1 MIAFDKLEIKHQKTK
16 TLLIKENGRSS
27 DYVTPNFILSCNA
40 GCSYCYTYRFGRNKV
55 YVNNNIDQILEVIR
69 QHSLKLGTKVP
80 NQTDAKYFTYDIGCD
95 TDINYHWNDYNW
107 VKVLKFFTETPNI
120 KATFATKFVNKQLLP
135 YGNEKLRMRFSLM
148 PQNISN
154 IIEKGTSLI
163 TQRIRNI
170 DTFIDNGW
178 DIHLNF
184 SPVVYYK
191 GWLEDYEK
199 LFIEI
204 DQTVKHK
211 DKIKCEVIF
220 LTHNESLH
228 NKNLENNNIEQED
241 LLWKPEIQEIKTSQY
256 GGDNIRYKWEF
267 KDELIQEFKQL
278 HNKIIPYCDI
288 RYIF

>member
-1 MIAFDKLEIKHQKTK
+1 MENIKLEIKHQKTK
-16 TLLIKENGRSS
+16 TLSIKENGRSS

-40 GCSYCYTYRFGRNKV
+40 GCLYCYTYRFGRNKV
-55 YVNNNIDQILEVIR
+55 YVNNNVNEILEVIR
-69 QHSLKLGTKVP
+69 QHSLKLGTKIP
-80 NQTDAKYFTYDIGCD
+80 NQTDEKYFTYDIGCD
-95 TDINYHWNDYNW
+95 TDLNYHWNDYDWN
-107 VKVLKFFTETPNI
+107 KVLKFFTETPNI

-148 PQNISN
+148 PQNISS
-154 IIEKGTSLI
+154 ILEKGTSLI

-170 DTFIDNGW
+170 DTFIDSGW

-191 GWLEDYEK
+191 DWLKDYEK

-220 LTHNESLH
+220 LTHNDYLH
-228 NKNLENNNIEQED
+228 NKNLENNLIEGES
-241 LLWKPEIQEIKTSQY
+241 LLWRPELQETKISQY
-256 GGDNIRYKWEF
+256 GGKNIRYKWDLKE
-267 KDELIQEFKQL
+267 ELINDFKQL
-278 HNKIIPYCDI
+278 HNKIISYCDI